1 LALGAVVEVTI
12 EFAGFYFC
20 VAGFIIILFKFASD
34 AFKLALFEAVLA
46 FLQSI
51 VLYHLLPPSVL
62 SDAGSWSVHKIE
74 RPHTS
79 VFSSILNVPGL
90 CGPNDILRPGTVQ
103 LFIGPLSKK

>member
-1 LALGAVVEVTI
+1 LAPRRQRLKNRSCPALALGAVVEVTI

-51 VLYHLLPPSVL
+51 VEYHFSKNKIF
-62 SDAGSWSVHKIE
+62 SDWNNGS
-74 RPHTS
+74 
-79 VFSSILNVPGL
+79 
-90 CGPNDILRPGTVQ
+90 
-103 LFIGPLSKK
+103 